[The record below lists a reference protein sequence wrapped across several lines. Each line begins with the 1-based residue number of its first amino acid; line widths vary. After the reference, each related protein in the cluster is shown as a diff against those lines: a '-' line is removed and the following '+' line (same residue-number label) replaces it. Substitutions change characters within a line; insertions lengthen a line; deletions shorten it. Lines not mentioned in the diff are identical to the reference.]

1 MAGGEGTWEQRDEH
15 SKGENGQT
23 TPDPGPGSF
32 PQAVRRDSIAAQWTW
47 GGEDVIAG
55 GGPGEHW
62 WGLRSGWRESV
73 M

>member
-1 MAGGEGTWEQRDEH
+1 MEQRDEH
-15 SKGENGQT
+15 SKGERGQT
-23 TPDPGPGSF
+23 TWIQGLALSHRL
-32 PQAVRRDSIAAQWTW
+32 RRDSVAAQWTW

-73 M
+73 L